1 MNLMYSD
8 YDYDYDRRYGILVP
22 RHRGRGAR
30 FAMHLVYGLYLIS
43 LFTAVP
49 AFLGVIVAYA
59 KRRDAAGTIEASH
72 YRYAIRTFWWG
83 LFWLV
88 VAILLKVVLVGFVV
102 LALLWLWFLW
112 RTCIGWLALLDDRPL
127 D

>member
-1 MNLMYSD
+1 MY
-8 YDYDYDRRYGILVP
+8 YDLDNRYEILVP
-22 RHRGRGAR
+22 RRASQGTRLGL
-30 FAMHLVYGLYLIS
+30 HLVYGLYMVS

-49 AFLGVIVAYA
+49 AFLGVIVAYL
-59 KRRDAAGTIEASH
+59 KRGSAYGTIYASH

-88 VAILLKVVLVGFVV
+88 VAILLKLLLVGFAI

-112 RTCIGWLALLDDRPL
+112 RTAKGWLLLLDERPI

>member
-1 MNLMYSD
+1 MNAMY
-8 YDYDYDRRYGILVP
+8 YDYDRRYEILVP
-22 RHRGRGAR
+22 RRSGRGTR
-30 FAMHLVYGLYLIS
+30 FALHLVYGLYLIS

-88 VAILLKVVLVGFVV
+88 VAILLKVVLIGFVV
-102 LALLWLWFLW
+102 LGLLWLGAGPGARRFEDAY
-112 RTCIGWLALLDDRPL
+112 RASPRHG
-127 D
+127 

>member
-1 MNLMYSD
+1 MY
-8 YDYDYDRRYGILVP
+8 YDRYYDDDGRYDILLP
-22 RHRGRGAR
+22 RRGGRGTR
-30 FAMHLVYGLYLIS
+30 LAMHVVYGLYLAS

-59 KRRDAAGTIEASH
+59 KRRDAAGTIEGSH
-72 YRYAIRTFWWG
+72 FRYAIRTFWWG

-88 VAILLKVVLVGFVV
+88 VAILLKIFLVGFVI
-102 LALLWLWFLW
+102 LGLLWLWFMW
-112 RTCIGWLALLDDRPL
+112 RTCKGWLALLDERPI